1 MVFGQSSGTLNL
13 FQSAFSD
20 GQGKSISQLI
30 AVRFSV
36 QVIAH
41 LPTTQEAPI
50 SQISKENRKK
60 LTLLLAPSTRFE
72 RVAFRLGVRRTGF
85 WSSHAFPA
93 DTRQSLLPQGVAGF
107 YLLNDTFL

>member
-20 GQGKSISQLI
+20 GRGRAISQLI

-41 LPTTQEAPI
+41 FPTTQKAPI

-60 LTLLLAPSTRFE
+60 LTLFLAPRRRFE
-72 RVAFRLGVRRTGF
+72 RPTLRLGVGL
-85 WSSHAFPA
+85 
-93 DTRQSLLPQGVAGF
+93 TRCSLLAV
-107 YLLNDTFL
+107 NH

>member
-1 MVFGQSSGTLNL
+1 MVFWQSSGTLNL

-20 GQGKSISQLI
+20 GRGKAISQLI

-41 LPTTQEAPI
+41 LQTTRKAPI

-60 LTLLLAPSTRFE
+60 LTLFMAPRRRFE
-72 RVAFRLGVRRTGF
+72 RPTLRLGGEC
-85 WSSHAFPA
+85 SIP
-93 DTRQSLLPQGVAGF
+93 
-107 YLLNDTFL
+107 